1 MTVSMQQE
9 QCDWVMQKS
18 SKCQLV
24 DANSIE
30 QLRILLI
37 MISDEIIKYL
47 DDWALMPRLPAPLPN
62 LLTP

>member
-1 MTVSMQQE
+1 MHYAARPN
-9 QCDWVMQKS
+9 DWVMQKS

-30 QLRILLI
+30 QLCILLI

-47 DDWALMPRLPAPLPN
+47 DD
-62 LLTP
+62 